1 MTFRRLFLF
10 VEVDDDERFFRSV
23 LLPSLRTAYEDIQF
37 VQFSRLKKEK
47 VRGFL
52 QSIAGMKAD
61 YIFVRDLDRLPCAT
75 AARDK
80 MLAVF
85 PQVSA
90 DRVQIVKAEIESW
103 YCAGL
108 PEGHPWESLASRP
121 HLDTSTVTK
130 EAFEAAILRKG
141 APRVS
146 TMLEILESFDREA
159 AVRRNESFRRFV
171 RRFITPLGPSHA
183 RGL

>member
-1 MTFRRLFLF
+1 MTYRRLFLF
-10 VEVDDDERFFRSV
+10 VEGDDDERFFSSV
-23 LLPSLRTAYEDIQF
+23 LLPSLQSAYEDIRF
-37 VQFSRLKKEK
+37 VQFSQLNKKE
-47 VRGFL
+47 VRDYL
-52 QSIAGMKAD
+52 RSIAGMKAD
-61 YIFVRDLDRLPCAT
+61 YIFVRDLDQLPCAT

-80 MLAVF
+80 LLAVH

-108 PEGHPWESLASRP
+108 PEGHPWRSLAARP

-130 EAFEAAILRKG
+130 EIFEAAILQKG

-146 TMLEILESFDREA
+146 TMLEILESFDGEA
-159 AVRRNESFRRFV
+159 AERRNESFRRFV
-171 RRFITPLGPSHA
+171 RRFIAPLGP
-183 RGL
+183 

>member
-10 VEVDDDERFFRSV
+10 VEGDDDERFFRSV
-23 LLPSLRTAYEDIQF
+23 LLPFLRSAYQDVQF

-52 QSIAGMKAD
+52 HSIAGMKAD

-75 AARDK
+75 AARDR
-80 MLAVF
+80 LVAVF

-108 PEGHPWESLASRP
+108 PEGHPWESLAARP

-130 EAFEAAILRKG
+130 EAFEATILRKG

-159 AVRRNESFRRFV
+159 AARRNESFQRFV
-171 RRFITPLGPSHA
+171 RRFIVPLAS
-183 RGL
+183 